1 MIKHEKSCVKAW
13 IKGYIDEYM
22 VIILRNNKVYYL
34 NPSVCKDLHK
44 KVLKNQNEKSDSC
57 F

>member
-13 IKGYIDEYM
+13 IKELNEEYM
-22 VIILRNNKVYYL
+22 GKMLRNNKIYYL
-34 NPSVCKDLHK
+34 NPSICKDLQK

>member
-22 VIILRNNKVYYL
+22 VIMLRNNKVYYL
-34 NPSVCKDLHK
+34 NPSICKDLHK
-44 KVLKNQNEKSDSC
+44 KVLKNQNEKSDIC